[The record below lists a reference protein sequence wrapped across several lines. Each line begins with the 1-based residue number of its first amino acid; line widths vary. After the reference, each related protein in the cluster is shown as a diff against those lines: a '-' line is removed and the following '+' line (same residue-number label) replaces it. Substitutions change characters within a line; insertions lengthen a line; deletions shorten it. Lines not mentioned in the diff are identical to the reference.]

1 VVGTRTPEGPAL
13 AVRPARPADAAAIAD
28 VHIEAWR
35 RAYRHVLGDRAP
47 AGAAL
52 AGREGRWR
60 EMLEQEAPRRHVLVV
75 GRPGAPPDG
84 FAAWG
89 PTRDDDEDPAVT
101 AELAAIY
108 VRPALWG
115 AGAGR
120 LLMERGRALARG
132 DGFVRAT
139 LWVVEDNPRARRF
152 YAAAGWAPD
161 GRRRVEAVLG
171 REVREVRYRTPLT
184 LDAGA

>member
-1 VVGTRTPEGPAL
+1 VIATSTGGGPPL
-13 AVRPARPADAAAIAD
+13 AVRRATPADAAAIAD

-35 RAYRHVLGDRAP
+35 TAYRHVFGGR
-47 AGAAL
+47 AL
-52 AGREGRWR
+52 AGIALADRERR
-60 EMLEQEAPRRHVLVV
+60 RRALLEQEAPRRHVLVV
-75 GRPGAPPDG
+75 GRPGATPDG

-89 PTRDDDEDPAVT
+89 PTRDADEDPAAT

-120 LLMERGRALARG
+120 LLMERGRELTRA
-132 DGFVRAT
+132 DGFARAT

-161 GRRRVEAVLG
+161 GGRRIETVLG
-171 REVREVRYRTPLT
+171 RDVSEVRYRTPLT
-184 LDAGA
+184 LTGP